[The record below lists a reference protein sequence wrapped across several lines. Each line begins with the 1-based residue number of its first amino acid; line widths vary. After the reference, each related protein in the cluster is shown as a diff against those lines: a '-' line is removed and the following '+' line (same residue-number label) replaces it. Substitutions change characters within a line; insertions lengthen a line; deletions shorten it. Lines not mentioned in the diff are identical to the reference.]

1 MKAFPFPRGM
11 EGDRQGVE
19 TKRRALEESSMPAVI
34 AMTRGWTRTRAGD
47 AITRSIVVLDSV
59 RPERQRAPI
68 P

>member
-1 MKAFPFPRGM
+1 
-11 EGDRQGVE
+11 
-19 TKRRALEESSMPAVI
+19 
-34 AMTRGWTRTRAGD
+34 MTRGWTRTRAGD